1 MIIFYMTVTLY
12 TAELST
18 WRQTMKKSIIAL
30 SACLLVISIF
40 VGYGHSRSS
49 RNSSNNRDE
58 REPSA
63 SIVVNPRDGSTSTYV
78 RDGSGTGG
86 SAAVIGIG
94 LASCCLRSSLIS
106 QGIKGDMS
114 AGG

>member
-1 MIIFYMTVTLY
+1 
-12 TAELST
+12 
-18 WRQTMKKSIIAL
+18 MKKSIIAL

-86 SAAVIGIG
+86 GTLIDHRTGHTSTVVPGGTVIP
-94 LASCCLRSSLIS
+94 SR
-106 QGIKGDMS
+106 
-114 AGG
+114 GGPPGNLTPGGTVEWPDH